1 MPPKI
6 ASLLAFVLCFVGLAC
21 GDGSSK
27 PTAAASASAVS
38 SVPPPASALASASA
52 AAPAASVSAEAAPTD
67 RPQPFLWETT
77 KGTAKNHLFGTMH
90 LGTDAEKELHPI
102 VFERLDASTVV
113 VFEADVFDIDPFAA
127 VELAMLPPGQSVK
140 DKLSPGRWKILV
152 DRVGGFLMPESSLER
167 FKPWMLVTLVLQDML
182 PKTDPMDG
190 TLHARAKA
198 ANKQIVFLE
207 TLQEQVTMVDKS
219 MDVKLLDDT
228 LGDLPLA
235 EKMLLD
241 LASAYRA
248 GDLEK
253 LNSLTFDPTEMKKHP
268 AMFETLLFERNRR
281 WMPKLEPL
289 LDKGGVFV
297 AVGAAHLIGDK
308 GVPALLGAK
317 GHAVQRAAIKR

>member
-1 MPPKI
+1 VSSKL
-6 ASLLAFVLCFVGLAC
+6 ASVVFLVLSFVLAC
-21 GDGSSK
+21 GDGGSGK
-27 PTAAASASAVS
+27 PTAAASASA
-38 SVPPPASALASASA
+38 ASAPAVSASAAASAAAPTASASA
-52 AAPAASVSAEAAPTD
+52 AAVAPSD

-102 VFERLDASTVV
+102 VFERLDAASVV
-113 VFEADVFDIDPFAA
+113 VFEANVFDINPFDA

-140 DKLSPGRWKILV
+140 DKLSPGRWKALV

-207 TLQEQVTMVDKS
+207 TLEEQVAMVDKS

-235 EKMLLD
+235 EKMLLE
-241 LASAYRA
+241 LAGAYRG

-253 LNSLTFDPTEMKKHP
+253 LTSLSFDPVEMKKHP
-268 AMFETLLFERNRR
+268 AMFDTLLFERNRR

-308 GVPALLGAK
+308 SVNALLAAK
-317 GHAVQRAAIKR
+317 GHTVERAAIKR